1 MTLST
6 NQSKSN
12 SFRKRA
18 NSINL
23 VDAFHRYQLFEKAHS
38 QGNQWNEAFFEI
50 EPTTDK
56 FQIIFEAA
64 GSNGLIN
71 DIAID
76 DVALLNG
83 GECLQF
89 SKSNVTEEID
99 GVFGTQS
106 CANRCN
112 ETESVRTHS
121 STALD
126 QNGKIIEKCD
136 CHLECLELDTCCI
149 DYQLKCLESKKSRIF
164 IKLRLSFCSSFKPIL
179 ISQKNCR

>member
-1 MTLST
+1 MNFNT
-6 NQSKSN
+6 
-12 SFRKRA
+12 
-18 NSINL
+18 
-23 VDAFHRYQLFEKAHS
+23 FHRYRLFEVERS

-83 GECLQF
+83 GDCLQF
-89 SKSNVTEEID
+89 AKSKVTEEVD
-99 GVFGTQS
+99 GVFGYQS
-106 CANRCN
+106 CVNRCN
-112 ETESVRTHS
+112 ETESVRING

-126 QNGKIIEKCD
+126 QNGKIIETCD

-149 DYQLKCLESKKSRIF
+149 DYQLKCLESKKRIF
-164 IKLRLSFCSSFKPIL
+164 IRLCLSVFFFFKQIL
-179 ISQKNCR
+179 IFQTFFR